1 MPKVTPFKIED
12 GYRYVLQKILEE
24 KIKEKSK
31 KINIYGV
38 EITSYS
44 TYSNTSFKQLT
55 QEEYE
60 ELIKNEYVLKLLEKH
75 HEQQKKEKIKKY
87 EEIRTKGDFV
97 LFDYKPFVNLIK
109 VIDEFSYCGATS
121 EIENMIKTQTKG
133 TSYLKAVYR
142 ARLQE
147 FNKIKC

>member
-1 MPKVTPFKIED
+1 MPKVTPFNIED
-12 GYRYVLQKILEE
+12 GYRYILQKILEE
-24 KIKEKSK
+24 QVKEKSK

-60 ELIKNEYVLKLLEKH
+60 ELIKKEDVLKLLEKH

-87 EEIRTKGDFV
+87 KEIRAKGDFI
-97 LFDYKPFVNLIK
+97 LFDYKPFINLIK
-109 VIDEFSYCGATS
+109 VIDEFSYCGATA
-121 EIENMIKTQTKG
+121 EIENMIKAKTKG

>member
-1 MPKVTPFKIED
+1 MPKVTPFNIKD
-12 GYRYVLQKILEE
+12 GYRYILQKILEDQV
-24 KIKEKSK
+24 KEKSK

-38 EITSYS
+38 KITSYP
-44 TYSNTSFKQLT
+44 TYSNTSFNQLT

-60 ELIKNEYVLKLLEKH
+60 DLIKNEDVLKLLEKH
-75 HEQQKKEKIKKY
+75 QEQQKKEKIKKY
-87 EEIRTKGDFV
+87 EEIRAKGDFI

-109 VIDEFSYCGATS
+109 VIDEFSYCGATT

-133 TSYLKAVYR
+133 KSYLKAVYR
-142 ARLQE
+142 ARFQE

>member
-1 MPKVTPFKIED
+1 MPKVTPFNIED
-12 GYRYVLQKILEE
+12 GYRYILQKILEE
-24 KIKEKSK
+24 QVKEKSK

-38 EITSYS
+38 KITSYP
-44 TYSNTSFKQLT
+44 TYSNTGFKQLT

-60 ELIKNEYVLKLLEKH
+60 DLIKNEDVLKLLEKH
-75 HEQQKKEKIKKY
+75 QEQQKKEKIKKY
-87 EEIRTKGDFV
+87 EEVRVKGDFV

-121 EIENMIKTQTKG
+121 EIENMIKSQTKG
-133 TSYLKAVYR
+133 TSYLKAIYR